1 MSLVSV
7 SFITSSLV
15 LLGAIYLDAVS
26 RKSKGLTERQ
36 WIGRKVLEK
45 KDKTSI
51 PVSDSWI

>member
-7 SFITSSLV
+7 SFKTSSLV

-26 RKSKGLTERQ
+26 RTSKGLTGGQ